1 MSVPSM
7 TDRALLRA
15 EQTDQ
20 RLQEH
25 RLTGTRRTEQCADLT
40 RGKCQRHVLPNPLR
54 PERLGQS
61 FDRYLDSHHYL
72 RDVRCMHAPVWVG
85 SLYRMGVV
93 PVTANTTN
101 E

>member
-1 MSVPSM
+1 MY
-7 TDRALLRA
+7 
-15 EQTDQ
+15 
-20 RLQEH
+20 
-25 RLTGTRRTEQCADLT
+25 
-40 RGKCQRHVLPNPLR
+40 
-54 PERLGQS
+54 
-61 FDRYLDSHHYL
+61 RYLDSHHYL